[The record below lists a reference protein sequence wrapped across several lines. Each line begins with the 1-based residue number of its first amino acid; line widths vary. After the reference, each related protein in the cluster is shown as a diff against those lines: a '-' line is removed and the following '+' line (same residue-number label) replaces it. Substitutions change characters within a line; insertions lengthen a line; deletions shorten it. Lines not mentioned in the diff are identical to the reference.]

1 MDKFDFVI
9 SISGW
14 IFGLISCICA
24 VIQTISKNKY
34 KKQLI
39 TKQKVKAGKH
49 AQVTQIGGISFGKT
63 DS

>member
-1 MDKFDFVI
+1 MDTFEFII

-24 VIQTISKNKY
+24 VIQTVSKNKY
-34 KKQLI
+34 KKLV
-39 TKQKVKAGKH
+39 TKQKVKASKD
-49 AQVTQIGGISFGKT
+49 AKVTQIGGISFGKT